1 MEKESCTT
9 LPDTCTFWPAWGFS
23 AASAMLMVVAAVL
36 PPTNASTKISTMTMT
51 PETAIILFFIFA
63 FIVLLF
69 LRYQSGVDLPP
80 RRPEK
85 LPTASIAQ
93 ATQNRASNS
102 TETSRSA
109 QSP

>member
-1 MEKESCTT
+1 
-9 LPDTCTFWPAWGFS
+9 
-23 AASAMLMVVAAVL
+23 
-36 PPTNASTKISTMTMT
+36 MT

-85 LPTASIAQ
+85 IPTASIAQ
-93 ATQNRASNS
+93 AF
-102 TETSRSA
+102 EGG
-109 QSP
+109 